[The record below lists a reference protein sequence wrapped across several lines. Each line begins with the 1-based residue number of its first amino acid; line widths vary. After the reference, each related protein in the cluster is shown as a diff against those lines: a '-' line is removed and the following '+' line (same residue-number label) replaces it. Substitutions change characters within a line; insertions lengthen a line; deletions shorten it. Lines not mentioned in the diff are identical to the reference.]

1 MVALGGAAALTTAEL
16 QRVLCDW
23 NATKADY
30 PALCVHELF
39 ATQAAR
45 SPDAVAISFEDQTLT
60 YRELNEQANQLANY
74 LRRRGVGPDALV
86 GVSMHRTPLMVIA
99 LLGVW
104 KAGAAYIPLDP
115 NYPVDRLNFMVGDA
129 AVQILLTELGV
140 ASLYPDAGDRL
151 MCLDQCWQD
160 VAKENRENFASGA
173 TPGNLAYVIY
183 TSGSTGNPK
192 GALIEHRGLV
202 NYLCWAIGAYGIKAG
217 DSAAVHSSISFDL
230 TVTSLYPVL
239 LAGGRA
245 ELLREDSGGQS
256 LLANLRSGARHG
268 LLKITPA
275 HLQLLTQ
282 QFSSSEAAAIA
293 RAFVIGGE
301 NLTAESLRFWREAAP
316 ETRLINEYGPTET
329 VVGCC
334 VYEVQPGDPQNGS
347 IPIGRPIFNTQ
358 LYVLDEALQPVPI
371 GATGELYI
379 GGDGVARGYLNRA
392 ELTAERFIADPF
404 AGTPHARLYKTGD
417 LARYRNDGILEYLG
431 RTDNQVKVRGYR
443 IELGEIEAALAAHVA
458 VSACTVLLREDAP
471 DYRQLVGYVTAQPGA
486 VPLPADLRQ
495 FLLERLPDYMVP
507 AHFVVLGEFPLTQN
521 GKVDRKA
528 LPPPSYQTASGARGY
543 VAPQTEVER
552 RLAQIWS
559 DLLRLEQIGVSDD
572 IFDLGA
578 SSLMVIA
585 ATTRIQSAFGV
596 VLDLQ
601 TVIENATVR
610 QLAAALGQAGVAND
624 AAPGPPGNTRAAAN
638 PAAASSATPQVLP
651 IRFGTAD
658 RELVGIYQSPASAAD
673 QREFCVLCN
682 PFGEETMRSHRLFRT
697 IAERLVRG
705 GMHVL
710 RFDYFGS
717 GDSAGDGTEGEL
729 DGWTRDVLAAHA
741 EIARRSGASR
751 GVLFGLGLGATL
763 AALASRQMRRG
774 AGRLVLWEPVTNGAS
789 YLATLAA
796 AHIANRKSAVGRRWE
811 TDPDLYAQ
819 IVAETQN
826 QVLGNPLTP
835 TLKAQLKLLTLDS
848 FRDLAA
854 ERVTIV
860 AAGSAAES
868 GQLEQQL
875 RTAGL
880 NVNSGT
886 VQTQVDWRSN
896 DILDDSLIAPDD
908 MRLLTA
914 AIMGEA

>member
-1 MVALGGAAALTTAEL
+1 MVALGAAAALTTAGR
-16 QRVLCDW
+16 QRVLHDW
-23 NATKADY
+23 NATRADF
-30 PALCVHELF
+30 PAVCAHELF
-39 ATQAAR
+39 EAQATR
-45 SPDAVAISFEDQTLT
+45 SPDAIAISFEDQTLT
-60 YRELNEQANQLANY
+60 YRELNERANQVANF

-104 KAGAAYIPLDP
+104 KAGAAYVPLDP
-115 NYPVDRLNFMVGDA
+115 NYPVDRLTFMVDDA
-129 AVQILLTELGV
+129 AMQILLTEASV
-140 ASLYPDAGDRL
+140 APLYPDAGDRL
-151 MCLDQCWQD
+151 MCLDQGWQE
-160 VAKENRENFASGA
+160 VARENRENFACGA
-173 TPGNLAYVIY
+173 TPENLAYVIY

-202 NYLCWAIGAYGIKAG
+202 NYLWWAIGAYGIKAG

-245 ELLREDSGGQS
+245 DLLREDSGGQS

-282 QFSSSEAAAIA
+282 QFSASEAAAIA

-316 ETRLINEYGPTET
+316 RTRLINEYGPTET

-347 IPIGRPIFNTQ
+347 IPIGRPISNTQ
-358 LYVLDEALQPVPI
+358 LYVLDETLQPVPI

-379 GGDGVARGYLNRA
+379 GGDGVARGYLNRP
-392 ELTAERFIADPF
+392 ELTAERFIPDPF
-404 AGTPHARLYKTGD
+404 SETPRARLYRTGD

-471 DYRQLVGYVTAQPGA
+471 DNRQLVGYVTAQPGA
-486 VPLPADLRQ
+486 VPLPADLQQ

-552 RLAQIWS
+552 RLAEIWS
-559 DLLRLEQIGVSDD
+559 ELLRLEQIGVNDD

-585 ATTRIQSAFGV
+585 ATTRIQNAFGV

-601 TVIENATVR
+601 TVIENATIR

-624 AAPGPPGNTRAAAN
+624 ATPSPLGNEGAAAR
-638 PAAASSATPQVLP
+638 PAAVSSATSQVLP

-658 RELVGIYQSPASAAD
+658 RELVGIYHSPASAAD
-673 QREFCVLCN
+673 RRDFCVLCN
-682 PFGEETMRSHRLFRT
+682 PFGEEAMRSHRLFRT

-710 RFDYFGS
+710 RFDYFGT
-717 GDSAGDGTEGEL
+717 GDSAGDGAEGEL
-729 DGWTRDVLAAHA
+729 DGWTRDVLVAHD
-741 EIARRSGASR
+741 EIARRSGASQ

-763 AALASRQMRRG
+763 AALASRQVRRG
-774 AGRLVLWEPVTNGAS
+774 AVRLVLWEPVTNGAS
-789 YLATLAA
+789 YLATLAE
-796 AHIANRKSAVGRRWE
+796 AHTSNRKSAVGRRWE
-811 TDPDLYAQ
+811 TDPALYAQ
-819 IVAETQN
+819 IVAETQD

-835 TLKAQLKLLTLDS
+835 TMKAQLTRLSLDS

-854 ERVTIV
+854 QRVTIV
-860 AAGSAAES
+860 GAGAVTES
-868 GQLEQQL
+868 GQLAEQL
-875 RTAGL
+875 RIAGR
-880 NVNSGT
+880 NVDSRS

-908 MRLLTA
+908 MRLLVTA
-914 AIMGEA
+914 LTGDA